1 MTNQKAILFS
11 KDRDMKLSGFYK
23 KILEFKIF
31 SSEYI
36 LFLFNLI
43 ISPIEFPKIPSEF
56 KDITE
61 YIYKYI

>member
-1 MTNQKAILFS
+1 
-11 KDRDMKLSGFYK
+11 MKLSGFYK
-23 KILEFKIF
+23 KLLEFKIF